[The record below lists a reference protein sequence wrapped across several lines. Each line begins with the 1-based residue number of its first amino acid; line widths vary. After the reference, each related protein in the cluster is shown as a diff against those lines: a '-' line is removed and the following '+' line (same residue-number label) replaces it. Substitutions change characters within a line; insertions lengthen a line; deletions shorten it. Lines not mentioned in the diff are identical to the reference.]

1 MASERLTRTLYPAFT
16 QSPLMTEALMEKPYV
31 SYTQHLPKTA
41 WDKLG
46 RGHRMIQAAGREEPG
61 QWKGN

>member
-1 MASERLTRTLYPAFT
+1 MASEQLTRTLYPAFT
-16 QSPLMTEALMEKPYV
+16 HCPLMTEALMEKPYV

-46 RGHRMIQAAGREEPG
+46 RGHKTMRAAGMEETG
-61 QWKGN
+61 QGKGN